1 MPFQL
6 PSSPNWLFLGY
17 LLAFGGAALIS
28 FVGAYRARQ
37 VSDPDTRRGL
47 VALLAGSGGWAGTYL
62 GVLLTPT
69 PGLKS
74 GFYVAGLVVGFAVV
88 GAWLYFCSAYTGRTL
103 HRNPSIRRATLTV
116 FAVVA
121 LSKVTNPLHEL
132 YFTIEPTTTP
142 FSHLAVDHH
151 ALYWLSVGL
160 AYALA
165 AVGYFMLLE
174 LLTQVGS
181 GGGSLGVLAGLT
193 TLPVL
198 FNAVGYVSPWLLDI
212 SHEPIGVAAFAVG
225 VLFVYRRRFEAVQL
239 AGEYDDPAFVLSTDD
254 RLRDYNRSAADLLPE
269 KLGDRDAIGKPLHRV
284 LPEVAEALETDRS
297 EFRLD
302 RFPRP
307 RYYQVGESSIGADE
321 AHPGRFL
328 LLNDMTERKRWE
340 QALDEERS
348 ALRRMYRVTADR
360 EFSFEEKV
368 HRLIDLG
375 REYLGLPYGYLTR
388 ISEGTQQVEYA
399 AGTHPLL
406 QPGEFYPLSESHC
419 RETIETVGVLALQD
433 TVSDGAS
440 HPATERFGFGT
451 YIGAPV
457 LLEGKLY
464 GTFCF
469 AGLEGRENRF
479 TEHEMAVL
487 ELMTRWVSYDLE
499 QRRVQERL
507 KQKNERLDRFAG
519 LVSHDL
525 RNPLN
530 VAQGRLDL
538 ARAEDDPRHLEAIG
552 EALGRMDRIIQDV
565 LALARSKQ
573 EIPPEDRES
582 LSLAAVAEASW
593 AHVETAGATLRVE
606 SDLALRA
613 DEGRL
618 RQLLENLFRNAVEH
632 GGEAVTVTVG
642 ARPNGFFVEDDGPG
656 IPVEKREKVLKEG
669 HSSNEEGTGLG
680 LSIVQTIAEA
690 HGWTLSVVDGR
701 NGGARFEVR
710 GVEALDRAKVLA

>member
-17 LLAFGGAALIS
+17 LLAFGGAALVS

-47 VALLAGSGGWAGTYL
+47 VALLAGSGGWAGMYL

-103 HRNPSIRRATLTV
+103 HRNPSIRRAILTV

-198 FNAVGYVSPWLLDI
+198 FNTVGHVGPWLLDI

-239 AGEYDDPAFVLSTDD
+239 AGGHDDPAFVLSTDD

-284 LPEVAEALETDRS
+284 LPEVAEALETDRP

-302 RFPRP
+302 RSPRP

-388 ISEGTQQVEYA
+388 ISESTQQVEYA

-469 AGLEGRENRF
+469 AGLEGREKRF

-573 EIPPEDRES
+573 EVPPEDRES

-606 SDLALRA
+606 RDLALRA